1 MEKELVV
8 RVQSPEGIKRFNVE
22 RGSTVGQLKD
32 EVKKSWPNLPEDFR
46 LSLSRNGAN
55 GFANLDRRLASC
67 GIRHGDL
74 LYVTL
79 DKPDEIVEAP
89 LEEARDVAIGHDNS
103 SAWREK
109 AEDAVDLFLYQ
120 QPSVIQRDVDPS
132 LCRHGEGTECD
143 NCKPIDVFDSDYLK
157 EHAIKFMSFHAY
169 LCKLGCGK
177 KNGPKFPLEKLDC
190 HMKKDCNRHPPW
202 PKGVCLRCQPP
213 AITLQRQPYR
223 HVDNV
228 CFENEEIGNRFFIYW
243 QKTGYQ
249 RFGYLIGRYE
259 PSNDVPLGIVAV
271 VYAIFEPPQISSPV
285 SISTNPIAEQ
295 PYVMELCDQLDCTVV
310 GMIFTDL
317 FGHETNGRDVMTC
330 QRNADTYF
338 LTAAE
343 CIKAATFQNSFP
355 NICRYSSDNTFGSK
369 FVTVV
374 ASGGEDGTVKVF
386 GYQVSNQCAAIVE
399 AKLLTPIFGKPH
411 LVHVKESTKQ
421 QCVPSISYRALNEY
435 GSAVMRAATPL
446 PVEFL
451 IVDMPTL
458 GALRVYCSQFA
469 SDQELEMASDFH
481 FLYFLLTNEYKPV
494 KMNDLSPLLEA
505 VRTKNQRLA
514 REWFDSNQEWEEMM
528 TLLLKEEVAKSL
540 DIRDTGKE
548 AAGTSSQ
555 WRCPHCTFVNRNEAN
570 TVIMWSVDGIHWIML
585 QSWVVKR
592 TALSCAVRHRSC
604 STSSYVVG
612 RGTECL
618 ALLASSKLNRSV
630 TSSSAE
636 EVEKDVCLA
645 STVQICAAGQ
655 CQPEPRLLC
664 NPRTYVNAPVG
675 GQLSL
680 YTFCN
685 KDRLV
690 EVGQCQQGYI
700 FDYETRSCQPR
711 KPFLKRKRQIY
722 AIVGNSCNENIDC
735 QTTDGG
741 AYCDTTKRCACL
753 PSFVNIHGFCYRS
766 ENEHRRDFRDCRL
779 KERLLLEIN
788 PGQSGCSYP
797 EQCNSVWPGAYC
809 YLNECKCPDGQPPQR
824 TRDGTVCTFPG
835 FCPTNGAY
843 SKLKG
848 ADGIEASC
856 LEGSDDYCPPTYDCL
871 CNPPAKSAMSACE
884 GATFCCP
891 SRALACI
898 MPRDEGVLVE
908 IPTDRWYYNSM
919 TATCEMFSYRGRNG
933 NANNFVTKSQ
943 CESYCKTG
951 CPRGQ
956 PLYSPGSMTDRIP
969 KGSRVACSASQT
981 CIRDSNFFC
990 HVNQVAGGSVEN
1002 YCCPRPSFICSQE
1015 GGLPTG
1021 SVPYVVPPTP
1031 YDSGLS
1037 GGVSFKQR
1045 YYYDTT
1051 ERRCK
1056 PFEYLGQAG
1065 NFNNFDSEAECKQFC
1080 SRIICIAGE
1089 PMRDQGDKLVTCGA
1103 AGTGIC
1109 PLKYDC
1115 TNEGFCCPSR
1125 GFVCNQEQAIGSCIN
1140 YVERW
1145 YFNPKS
1151 RGCERFYFSGC
1162 HGNANNFESYEQCM
1176 SFCGT
1181 SPVEPKCPQGFAF
1194 MESSGIYTECGGASA
1209 SYSCPADYFCHFD
1222 GQRFGCCPTRQKTC
1236 NIDPP
1241 DPGTLCT
1248 GNPVTR
1254 WYYNSG
1260 TKKCDTFRYNGC
1272 DGNSNNFPTRIDCQD
1287 YCHVGGCPEGGEPY
1301 KEVGTGQYRICDPS
1315 TLGCPVGFICTPTTI
1330 QSLYVRN
1337 NYCCATRAT
1346 ICSLN
1351 RDQGVQCG
1359 SSSLMRYYFNT
1370 VTKTCEP
1377 LTYLGCGGNRNN
1389 FPSME
1394 KCLSYC
1400 QSADCP
1406 LGQVALREQ
1415 NSHNLVSCSRSSNV
1429 CPHDYSCIHSKLLG
1443 TDICCGSSAPAG
1455 TCPAGQSAY
1464 MDALTNSPRQCQ
1476 PNIDNSCPQGFFCT
1490 YSGSATNS
1498 FCCGTAMVHCP
1509 QGGEPYMEPF
1519 LNTPRQC
1526 TPGVA
1531 NTCPANYACQTT
1543 LFNVGGVQSATGFCC
1558 GTPNVC
1564 PPHYAPFVQN
1574 NQPVTCIPTAFPSV
1588 CPAGYT
1594 CQRNSLLQ
1602 QSYCC
1607 ILSNH
1612 ARNPCE
1618 PNKTP
1623 YRVQGAP
1630 VVCTQGSTVAGCP
1643 PGYTCDLNAESNSFY
1658 CCSFSPGLP
1667 TTGNCPPGY
1676 TLVQP
1681 SRYCSPNVPG
1691 SCGPNSIC
1699 HYDSSQARYVCC
1711 SSTHTVPPPSIPSQ
1725 FNPCPSPRQP
1735 FYSPTTGQPLAC
1747 MLGTASSGC
1756 PNGYNC
1762 AYSAAMKNYF
1772 CCSRTGSPGP
1782 TRNVCPA
1789 GQEPAIDP
1797 MTRQPRICP
1806 LNVPGFRCPPGYRCT
1821 YRAADRQYYCCRAYD
1836 GRGVVP
1842 GTSQY
1847 NEGCPRGR
1855 PYIYPGTKTPLSCSP
1870 WGSRCPTGY
1879 NCLQAIGRS
1888 GYLCCSSNFRS
1899 RPLPLSS
1906 ANDTPNA
1913 IGSPCTSDSDCR
1925 PDPGEEAICHDGTCA
1940 CSHKEKNVDGQCVS
1954 EMCPVPYK
1962 NVDGQCQA
1970 PQE

>member
-1 MEKELVV
+1 MH
-8 RVQSPEGIKRFNVE
+8 Q
-22 RGSTVGQLKD
+22 
-32 EVKKSWPNLPEDFR
+32 
-46 LSLSRNGAN
+46 
-55 GFANLDRRLASC
+55 
-67 GIRHGDL
+67 
-74 LYVTL
+74 
-79 DKPDEIVEAP
+79 
-89 LEEARDVAIGHDNS
+89 
-103 SAWREK
+103 
-109 AEDAVDLFLYQ
+109 
-120 QPSVIQRDVDPS
+120 
-132 LCRHGEGTECD
+132 
-143 NCKPIDVFDSDYLK
+143 
-157 EHAIKFMSFHAY
+157 
-169 LCKLGCGK
+169 
-177 KNGPKFPLEKLDC
+177 
-190 HMKKDCNRHPPW
+190 
-202 PKGVCLRCQPP
+202 
-213 AITLQRQPYR
+213 
-223 HVDNV
+223 
-228 CFENEEIGNRFFIYW
+228 
-243 QKTGYQ
+243 
-249 RFGYLIGRYE
+249 
-259 PSNDVPLGIVAV
+259 
-271 VYAIFEPPQISSPV
+271 
-285 SISTNPIAEQ
+285 
-295 PYVMELCDQLDCTVV
+295 
-310 GMIFTDL
+310 
-317 FGHETNGRDVMTC
+317 
-330 QRNADTYF
+330 
-338 LTAAE
+338 
-343 CIKAATFQNSFP
+343 
-355 NICRYSSDNTFGSK
+355 
-369 FVTVV
+369 
-374 ASGGEDGTVKVF
+374 
-386 GYQVSNQCAAIVE
+386 
-399 AKLLTPIFGKPH
+399 
-411 LVHVKESTKQ
+411 
-421 QCVPSISYRALNEY
+421 
-435 GSAVMRAATPL
+435 
-446 PVEFL
+446 
-451 IVDMPTL
+451 
-458 GALRVYCSQFA
+458 
-469 SDQELEMASDFH
+469 
-481 FLYFLLTNEYKPV
+481 
-494 KMNDLSPLLEA
+494 
-505 VRTKNQRLA
+505 
-514 REWFDSNQEWEEMM
+514 
-528 TLLLKEEVAKSL
+528 
-540 DIRDTGKE
+540 
-548 AAGTSSQ
+548 
-555 WRCPHCTFVNRNEAN
+555 
-570 TVIMWSVDGIHWIML
+570 
-585 QSWVVKR
+585 
-592 TALSCAVRHRSC
+592 SC

-612 RGTECL
+612 RG
-618 ALLASSKLNRSV
+618 
-630 TSSSAE
+630 
-636 EVEKDVCLA
+636 
-645 STVQICAAGQ
+645 Q

-664 NPRTYVNAPVG
+664 DPETYVNAPVG

-700 FDYETRSCQPR
+700 FDYENRSCQPR
-711 KPFLKRKRQIY
+711 KPFLKRRRQIY

-753 PSFVNIHGFCYRS
+753 PSFVNIHGFCYR
-766 ENEHRRDFRDCRL
+766 
-779 KERLLLEIN
+779 KIN

-891 SRALACI
+891 SR
-898 MPRDEGVLVE
+898 
-908 IPTDRWYYNSM
+908 
-919 TATCEMFSYRGRNG
+919 
-933 NANNFVTKSQ
+933 
-943 CESYCKTG
+943 G

-1045 YYYDTT
+1045 YYYDTA

-1089 PMRDQGDKLVTCGA
+1089 PMRDQSDKLVTCGA

-1222 GQRFGCCPTRQKTC
+1222 GQRFGCCPTR
-1236 NIDPP
+1236 
-1241 DPGTLCT
+1241 
-1248 GNPVTR
+1248 R
-1254 WYYNSG
+1254 
-1260 TKKCDTFRYNGC
+1260 
-1272 DGNSNNFPTRIDCQD
+1272 
-1287 YCHVGGCPEGGEPY
+1287 CPEGGEPY
-1301 KEVGTGQYRICDPS
+1301 KEMGTGQYRICDPA

-1346 ICSLN
+1346 ICSLS

-1370 VTKTCEP
+1370 VTKTCES

-1389 FPSME
+1389 FPTKE

-1406 LGQVALREQ
+1406 LGQVALREH
-1415 NSHNLVSCSRSSNV
+1415 NSYNLVSCSRSSNV
-1429 CPHDYSCIHSKLLG
+1429 CPHDYSCIHSKLLA

-1594 CQRNSLLQ
+1594 CQRNSMLQ

-1618 PNKTP
+1618 QNKTP

-1658 CCSFSPGLP
+1658 CCSFSPGQP
-1667 TTGNCPPGY
+1667 MIGNCPPGY

-1711 SSTHTVPPPSIPSQ
+1711 SSVNIVPPPSIPSQ
-1725 FNPCPSPRQP
+1725 FNPCPPPRQP
-1735 FYSPTTGQPLAC
+1735 FYNPTTGQPLAC
-1747 MLGTASSGC
+1747 LLGTASSGC

-1842 GTSQY
+1842 GTSQF

-1870 WGSRCPTGY
+1870 WGSRCPTGHS
-1879 NCLQAIGRS
+1879 CLQAIGRS
-1888 GYLCCSSNFRS
+1888 GYLCCSSNVRN

-1906 ANDTPNA
+1906 VNDTPNA
-1913 IGSPCTSDSDCR
+1913 VGSPCTSDSDCR
-1925 PDPGEEAICHDGTCA
+1925 PNPGEESVCHDGACA
-1940 CSHKEKNVDGQCVS
+1940 CSHKEKNLDGQCVA
-1954 EMCPVPYK
+1954 EMCPVPYE

-1970 PQE
+1970 PQT